1 MKIKRNII
9 CLILSALLLSSCSTG
24 GEADDQQKKV
34 GGKGDPIEI
43 GVTFD
48 SFVIERWER
57 DRDIF
62 VSTAKDMG
70 AEVNV
75 QNAGGDVNR
84 QKDQIKYF
92 VEKGVD
98 AIVVVAVDSNALAG
112 EVRDAKARNIPVIAY
127 DRLVRNAGVDL
138 YISFDN
144 EMVGHY
150 MAKALLTSLS
160 GKGKILKINGPAK
173 DNNVSLVNKGFDET
187 MAGRNI
193 KVEDVYYASEWN
205 GEEAFRYLEEHQE
218 LADSVDGVMCG
229 NDSLA
234 GQAVRYYSV
243 KRRAGE
249 VAVVGQDADLDACQ
263 RVVEGTQTMTVY
275 KPIEKL
281 AKKAA
286 ECAVKLAAG
295 GKVDTADSVEDGRF
309 TVPYVKIDP
318 IAVTKENMDEE
329 IIDSGFHLREDV
341 YLTRQQDG

>member
-1 MKIKRNII
+1 MNKTKRII
-9 CLILSALLLSSCSTG
+9 CLILSTVMLFGCSTKM
-24 GEADDQQKKV
+24 ESDTQQKKS
-34 GGKGDPIEI
+34 GGTGDPIEI

-62 VSTAKDMG
+62 VTTAKDLG

-75 QNAGGDVNR
+75 QNANGDVNK

-92 VEKGVD
+92 IEKGVD

-112 EVRDAKARNIPVIAY
+112 EVREAKARNIPVIAY
-127 DRLVRNAGVDL
+127 DRLIRNAGADL

-144 EMVGHY
+144 EMVGYY

-160 GKGKILKINGPAK
+160 GKGRILKINGPAK

-193 KVEDVYYASEWN
+193 YVADVFYASEWN
-205 GEEAFRYLEEHQE
+205 GEEAFNYLEENPT

-281 AKKAA
+281 AKSAA
-286 ECAVKLAAG
+286 ECAVKLALG
-295 GKVDTADSVEDGRF
+295 EEIDTADTIEDGRYD
-309 TVPYVKIDP
+309 VPYVKIDP
-318 IAVTKENMDEE
+318 IAVTRDNIDEE
-329 IIDSGFHLREDV
+329 IIDSGFHQREEV
-341 YLTRQQDG
+341 YLTGN

>member
-1 MKIKRNII
+1 MKKIKCII
-9 CLILSALLLSSCSTG
+9 CLVLSAMIFFGCSTNM
-24 GEADDQQKKV
+24 ESDEQQKKV
-34 GGKGDPIEI
+34 GGKGDPVEI

-62 VSTAKDMG
+62 VTTAKDLG

-75 QNAGGDVNR
+75 QNANGDVKR
-84 QKDQIKYF
+84 QKDQINYF
-92 VEKGVD
+92 IEKGVD
-98 AIVVVAVDSNALAG
+98 VIVVVAVDSNALAG
-112 EVRDAKARNIPVIAY
+112 EVREAKARNIPVIAY
-127 DRLVRNAGVDL
+127 DRLIRNAGADL

-160 GKGKILKINGPAK
+160 GKGRILKINGPAK

-193 KVEDVYYASEWN
+193 LVADEYYASEWN
-205 GEEAFRYLEEHQE
+205 GEEAFRYLEDNPA

-243 KRRAGE
+243 KRKAGK

-286 ECAVKLAAG
+286 ECAVKLASG
-295 GKVDTADSVEDGRF
+295 EKIDTEDSIEDGRYD
-309 TVPYVKIDP
+309 VPYVKIDP
-318 IAVTKENMDEE
+318 IAVTKDNMDEE

-341 YLTRQQDG
+341 YLGGE

>member
-1 MKIKRNII
+1 MKTGRII
-9 CLILSALLLSSCSTG
+9 ISLILCAVMLFGCSSGVET
-24 GEADDQQKKV
+24 DDQQKKT
-34 GGKGDPIEI
+34 GGKDSPIEI

-62 VSTAKDMG
+62 VTTAKDMG

-75 QNAGGDVNR
+75 QNANGDVNR
-84 QKDQIKYF
+84 QKDQIRYF
-92 VEKGVD
+92 TEKGVD
-98 AIVVVAVDSNALAG
+98 VIVIVAVDSNAITS
-112 EVRDAKARNIPVIAY
+112 EVREAKAKNIPVIAY
-127 DRLVRNAGVDL
+127 DRLIRNAGADL

-150 MAKALLTSLS
+150 MAKALLTTLS
-160 GKGKILKINGPAK
+160 GKGRILKINGPAK
-173 DNNVSLVNKGFDET
+173 DNNVSLVNKGFDDT

-193 KVEDVYYASEWN
+193 IVEDEYYASEWN
-205 GEEAFRYLEEHQE
+205 GEEAFKYLEEHQT

-229 NDSLA
+229 NDTLA

-243 KRRAGE
+243 KRKAGQ

-286 ECAVKLAAG
+286 ECAVKLASG
-295 GKVDTADSVEDGRF
+295 EKPDTEDTIEDGRYS
-309 TVPYVKIDP
+309 VPYVKIDP
-318 IAVTKENMDEE
+318 VAVTKDNMDEV
-329 IIDSGFHLREDV
+329 IIDSGFHLKEDV
-341 YLTRQQDG
+341 YLMRQ

>member
-1 MKIKRNII
+1 MKKKRCVIS
-9 CLILSALLLSSCSTG
+9 LILSALLLFGCSTNL
-24 GEADDQQKKV
+24 EADDQQKKT
-34 GGKGDPIEI
+34 GGKSDQIEI

-62 VSTAKDMG
+62 VTTAKDLG

-75 QNAGGDVNR
+75 QNANGDVNR

-92 VEKGVD
+92 IDKGVD

-112 EVRDAKARNIPVIAY
+112 EVQEAKSKNIPVIAY
-127 DRLVRNAGVDL
+127 DRLIRNAGTDL

-160 GKGKILKINGPAK
+160 GKGRILKINGPAK

-187 MAGRNI
+187 MSGRNI
-193 KVEDVYYASEWN
+193 EVVDEYYASEWN
-205 GEEAFRYLEEHQE
+205 GEEAFRYLEDNQG

-286 ECAVKLAAG
+286 ECAVQLASG
-295 GKVDTADSVEDGRF
+295 EKIDTEDTIEDGRYD
-309 TVPYVKIDP
+309 VPYVKIDP
-318 IAVTKENMDEE
+318 IAVTKDNLDEE

-341 YLTRQQDG
+341 YLVTP